1 MLISIGGRGKAI
13 HLLKTSSKHK
23 RRREEIKD
31 VKEEEDLL
39 KQDKQKYL
47 Q

>member
-1 MLISIGGRGKAI
+1 LINLGGRGKAI
-13 HLLKTSSKHK
+13 HLLKPTSKHK

-39 KQDKQKYL
+39 KEDKQKYL